1 MSNLYQSVI
10 LKNLNNAEH
19 GSIKVILPDSETLIC
34 GNRSK
39 APNQIEFRIHNVD
52 TFRRM
57 SLNRGIGM
65 GEAYQLGYWSSNN
78 LSALLEWFCI
88 NLPSI
93 SPNVTPAVGSA
104 LSFGLKLADKA
115 THWRNR
121 NTIKQSE
128 KNIHAHYDLGN
139 EFYKEFLDP
148 TLTYSAAFFT
158 NEKQG
163 LKDAQAEKYDRICR
177 KLDLKPEHTLLEIGC
192 GWGGFA
198 SHAARHYGCKVTGI
212 TISKEQLAEAKH
224 RVEAQGLNHLID
236 IRYADYRTLEGKFDR
251 IASIEMLE
259 AVGENYLDEYF
270 SKVEG
275 LLAPGGIAAVQVITT
290 PNPLYQK
297 YRSSVDW
304 IQKHIFPGSHLPSSH
319 RLLEAAEKG
328 NLDLMHQETFGLH
341 YAKTL
346 ALWKELFLERWPNI
360 HQQGFD
366 ESFKRKWEFYFS
378 YCEAGFR
385 QRHINV
391 MQMVFARPDETSYSF
406 EGSMH
411 EKSAIHQED
420 NWANAS

>member
-1 MSNLYQSVI
+1 
-10 LKNLNNAEH
+10 
-19 GSIKVILPDSETLIC
+19 
-34 GNRSK
+34 
-39 APNQIEFRIHNVD
+39 
-52 TFRRM
+52 
-57 SLNRGIGM
+57 M

-93 SPNVTPAVGSA
+93 SPNITPGLSAA
-104 LSFGLKLADKA
+104 LSFTLKLADQA

-121 NTIKQSE
+121 NTIEQSE
-128 KNIHAHYDLGN
+128 RNIHAHYDLGN
-139 EFYKEFLDP
+139 DFYKEFLDP
-148 TLTYSAAFFT
+148 SLTYSAAFFS
-158 NEKQG
+158 EKEQG
-163 LKDAQAEKYDRICR
+163 LKEAQAEKYDRICR
-177 KLDLKPEHTLLEIGC
+177 KLNLKPGHTLLEIGC

-198 SHAARHYGCKVTGI
+198 THAARNYGCKVTGI
-212 TISKEQLAEAKH
+212 TISKEQLVEAKH
-224 RVEAQGLNHLID
+224 RVKANGLDHLID

-259 AVGENYLDEYF
+259 AVGEHFLDEYF

-275 LLAPGGIAAVQVITT
+275 LLAPGGVAAVQVITT

-319 RLLEAAEKG
+319 RLLEASEKG

-346 ALWKELFLERWPNI
+346 ALWKEQFLERWPSI

-366 ESFKRKWEFYFS
+366 LAFKRKWEFYFS

-391 MQMVFARPDETSYSF
+391 MQMVFARPDETSYTF
-406 EGSMH
+406 E
-411 EKSAIHQED
+411 EYLPTTEALEVKPKLAT
-420 NWANAS
+420 AS

>member
-1 MSNLYQSVI
+1 MSNLYQSIV
-10 LKNLNNAEH
+10 LKNLKQAEH
-19 GSIKVILPDSETLIC
+19 GSITVSLPDGEKIKC
-34 GNRSK
+34 GNDQGASK
-39 APNQIEFRIHNVD
+39 AVEFRIHNVD

-65 GEAYQLGYWSSNN
+65 GEAYQLGYWSSND

-93 SPNVTPAVGSA
+93 SPNITPGLSSA
-104 LSFGLKLADKA
+104 LSFTLKLADKA

-121 NTIKQSE
+121 NTIDQSE

-139 EFYKEFLDP
+139 DFYKEFLDP
-148 TLTYSAAFFT
+148 SLTYSAAFFS
-158 NEKQG
+158 NEEQD
-163 LKDAQAEKYDRICR
+163 LKDAQTEKYDRICR
-177 KLDLKPEHTLLEIGC
+177 KLNLKPGHTLLEIGC

-198 SHAARHYGCKVTGI
+198 SHAARNYGCKVTGI

-224 RVEAQGLNHLID
+224 RVEANGLSHLID

-259 AVGENYLDEYF
+259 AVGEHFLDEYF

-275 LLAPGGIAAVQVITT
+275 LLAPGGVAAVQVITT
-290 PNPLYQK
+290 PNPLYKK

-346 ALWKELFLERWPNI
+346 ALWKEQFLKRWPSI
-360 HQQGFD
+360 HRQGFD
-366 ESFKRKWEFYFS
+366 QSFKRKWEFYFS

-391 MQMVFARPDETSYSF
+391 MQMVFARPDETSYTF
-406 EGSMH
+406 EESIPQRKSLD
-411 EKSAIHQED
+411 EKPELAT
-420 NWANAS
+420 AS